1 MIPVNMWPHG
11 NTVAA
16 DRPCVRRD
24 GVDCPAVCRA
34 AAGRRC
40 RVREVLERAQSSG
53 CGEGG
58 ADHRRLGGRVR
69 RCARAARAR
78 AQLFSG
84 REAGQHPPPAAH
96 VAGRV
101 LLRPGRAAGLRS
113 GAQVPGPLPAARRRD
128 DARDRRA
135 PHRRRP
141 RRTRFGARRRRADL
155 RPADRVAR
163 RAVVEQGA
171 DREPRR
177 NPRQH
182 QADLQR
188 RREPRRARRRVGRR
202 HRAVLRRDARY
213 HAVRELPA
221 P

>member
-24 GVDCPAVCRA
+24 GVDSPGVGRA
-34 AAGRRC
+34 AAAVDAAFEKFWSAHNPQDAAKAAQTIVGLAVAFDDTLAR
-40 RVREVLERAQSSG
+40 LERGRSYSAEVKRGSIRLQRRTSL
-53 CGEGG
+53 GEFYYDLDVPQAYDPARKYQVRFQLHGG
-58 ADHRRLGGRVR
+58 VMM
-69 RCARAARAR
+69 
-78 AQLFSG
+78 
-84 REAGQHPPPAAH
+84 RETGEPAPAA
-96 VAGRV
+96 
-101 LLRPGRAAGLRS
+101 AA
-113 GAQVPGPLPAARRRD
+113 A
-128 DARDRRA
+128 DAVR
-135 PHRRRP
+135 
-141 RRTRFGARRRRADL
+141 ARRRRADL

-163 RAVVEQGA
+163 RAVVERGA

-177 NPRQH
+177 DPRQR

-202 HRAVLRRDARY
+202 HRAVLRRDARH

-221 P
+221 A